1 MCVQRIAVGMLFP
14 PGISQNETV
23 CQINRI
29 VNEIDEEV
37 NPHHERKPSQRS
49 FVC

>member
-1 MCVQRIAVGMLFP
+1 MCVQRIAVGMLYP
-14 PGISQNETV
+14 TGISQNQIV

-29 VNEIDEEV
+29 VNEIAEEV
-37 NPHHERKPSQRS
+37 NPHHERKPSQQS